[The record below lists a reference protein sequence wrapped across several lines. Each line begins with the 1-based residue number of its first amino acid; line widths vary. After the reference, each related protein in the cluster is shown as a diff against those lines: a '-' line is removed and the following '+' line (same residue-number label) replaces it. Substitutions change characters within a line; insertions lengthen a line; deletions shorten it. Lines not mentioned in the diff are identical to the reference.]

1 MEPSEAA
8 RLVAATTPT
17 AEAAD
22 VPVQVHIEQLRQ
34 WGFTVIPGVI
44 APERLA
50 AVGGEVEAFQS
61 AAREHY
67 STVTGMSEET
77 RAAMLERPPIRSPGA
92 GSPAQR
98 MAARQLAS
106 VSGGATA
113 EKPAAEQL
121 AGEPDPGWR
130 EAHITEAASY
140 ERATPAHEIVS
151 QAAFVPQ
158 FAECL
163 SEPRVLAVARAVLD
177 QHCRIAQVEAL
188 GKSIHP
194 GSVPHNNMR
203 GWQCAAPL
211 SNAVASLTPRGCR
224 VAAPTGRTISRLPAT
239 KGSSLPR
246 SRTWLWRYRPS

>member
-44 APERLA
+44 APDRLA

-77 RAAMLERPPIRSPGA
+77 RAAMLDS
-92 GSPAQR
+92 SPAQR
-98 MAARQLAS
+98 MAARQLAT

-113 EKPAAEQL
+113 EKPAAEQR

-130 EAHITEAASY
+130 EAHIAEAAGY
-140 ERATPAHEIVS
+140 ERAIPAHKIVN

-188 GKSIHP
+188 GKSIP
-194 GSVPHNNMR
+194 AGRFIAQNMMR

-211 SNAVASLTPRGCR
+211 SNAVPSLTPRGCR

>member
-8 RLVAATTPT
+8 KLVAASTPT

-44 APERLA
+44 QADRLA
-50 AVGGEVEAFQS
+50 TVHGEVEAFQS

-67 STVTGMSEET
+67 STVTGMAEET
-77 RAAMLERPPIRSPGA
+77 RAAMLNRPPIRSPGA

-98 MAARQLAS
+98 MASRQLAS
-106 VSGGATA
+106 VSGGGA

-121 AGEPDPGWR
+121 AGEPDPHWR
-130 EAHITEAASY
+130 ESHIAEAASY
-140 ERATPAHEIVS
+140 QRATPAQEIVN

-188 GKSIHP
+188 GKSKHP
-194 GSVPHNNMR
+194 GSIPHNNMR
-203 GWQCAAPL
+203 GWHSDWPHDFEAAGHQGLVCSPFKD
-211 SNAVASLTPRGCR
+211 VAM
-224 VAAPTGRTISRLPAT
+224 AISSVWYISDTSPEKAGT
-239 KGSSLPR
+239 
-246 SRTWLWRYRPS
+246 